1 MKDVI
6 KFCMTKH
13 EDEIRILA
21 KSPLGGQRFELLI
34 RRWEMNNEPLPEET
48 KPDKYVLDLLSYAR
62 LIDNTLCPDL

>member
-1 MKDVI
+1 MKDMI

-13 EDEIRILA
+13 EDEIRTLA

-48 KPDKYVLDLLSYAR
+48 KSEKYVVAADLPS
-62 LIDNTLCPDL
+62 